1 MKLRKIVTTLVL
13 ASLLLGGC
21 TGLKS
26 TNDRM
31 TEQSVGATEGQ
42 TAEAGSTEAT
52 GHVAGQDGKTDEP
65 EVLYS
70 VEEVAFPDPISRIDL
85 REGEKCWY
93 YDVFQAGDMVACSDR
108 GYSGNYENWYFYT
121 QIYDSTAGEW
131 VTFDATNNNYKAE
144 VDGVT
149 YYGMQ
154 NVYRSLDDKL
164 YTNAYIPDVEG
175 YLCETDQNGFR
186 HILYAIPE
194 TEQEIDG
201 DYEWFLDKE
210 KRLYLYS
217 AEEKTVRCY
226 DAEGTLS
233 RTVEVPGTVYG
244 IMQGNAG
251 EDVYWYGT
259 NLKLRPV
266 IGSLSTGEI
275 TAEDNL
281 EELASDYKA
290 VMAGDGTVYL
300 ADTQNLFRLT
310 DGTLR
315 KVFGFVKNGYIMS
328 FMYDMGQT
336 EEGSLSLLVEMDNCI
351 TRLSMTEV
359 DFLPEKKEII
369 YADLVGNA
377 ALAKSIARFNR
388 RSEKYHITLQLPESI
403 DDRASF
409 SQEVQI
415 ALGTGKGP
423 DLIGNALLTDIDG
436 YVEKGYL
443 AEVGDIVGESSLYVN
458 GALDTCRVNGI
469 LYGIPYDCSFD
480 LVAYSKDTVG
490 DRQTLSLQ
498 DFVGLV
504 EKSGAEIVQ
513 ENVGGT
519 GIILNYVLADEKNT
533 AYIDWKNGKCDLSS
547 PDFLKILEF
556 AKKYADTGRAE
567 KDAFAYMTFMGFDE
581 LRRVKEIFSYFDGKA
596 SLIGYPKENGN
607 GIYVSTDS
615 IYLRAGSE
623 AAEGAKEFLRFLIS
637 EEEQEKYASYNFAQ
651 SQDDGMSTTMLAK
664 EGAFPVVKSAYKG
677 MIRAAEERDA
687 DNVRYLGELPYTE
700 DMVGQIY
707 YIIDHAEPRNAY
719 INQLEGM
726 VEEELEPYFAGDISA
741 EEAAEKLQNRVQLY
755 LNEK

>member
-1 MKLRKIVTTLVL
+1 M
-13 ASLLLGGC
+13 
-21 TGLKS
+21 
-26 TNDRM
+26 
-31 TEQSVGATEGQ
+31 
-42 TAEAGSTEAT
+42 
-52 GHVAGQDGKTDEP
+52 
-65 EVLYS
+65 
-70 VEEVAFPDPISRIDL
+70 
-85 REGEKCWY
+85 
-93 YDVFQAGDMVACSDR
+93 ACSDR

-194 TEQEIDG
+194 IEQEIDG

-443 AEVGDIVGESSLYVN
+443 AEVGD
-458 GALDTCRVNGI
+458 
-469 LYGIPYDCSFD
+469 
-480 LVAYSKDTVG
+480 
-490 DRQTLSLQ
+490 RQTLSLQ

-581 LRRVKEIFSYFDGKA
+581 LRRVKEIFSYFGGKA

-664 EGAFPVVKSAYKG
+664 EGAFPVVKSAYEG

-755 LNEK
+755 LNER

>member
-1 MKLRKIVTTLVL
+1 M
-13 ASLLLGGC
+13 
-21 TGLKS
+21 
-26 TNDRM
+26 
-31 TEQSVGATEGQ
+31 
-42 TAEAGSTEAT
+42 
-52 GHVAGQDGKTDEP
+52 
-65 EVLYS
+65 
-70 VEEVAFPDPISRIDL
+70 
-85 REGEKCWY
+85 
-93 YDVFQAGDMVACSDR
+93 ACSDR

-194 TEQEIDG
+194 IEQEIDG

-359 DFLPEKKEII
+359 DFLPEKQEII

-409 SQEVQI
+409 CQEVQI

-443 AEVGDIVGESSLYVN
+443 AEVGD
-458 GALDTCRVNGI
+458 
-469 LYGIPYDCSFD
+469 
-480 LVAYSKDTVG
+480 
-490 DRQTLSLQ
+490 RQTLSLQ

-513 ENVGGT
+513 ENVSGT

-581 LRRVKEIFSYFDGKA
+581 LRRVKEIFSYFGGKA

-664 EGAFPVVKSAYKG
+664 EGAFPVVKSAYEG

-700 DMVGQIY
+700 DMVEQIY

-755 LNEK
+755 LNER

>member
-1 MKLRKIVTTLVL
+1 
-13 ASLLLGGC
+13 
-21 TGLKS
+21 
-26 TNDRM
+26 
-31 TEQSVGATEGQ
+31 
-42 TAEAGSTEAT
+42 
-52 GHVAGQDGKTDEP
+52 
-65 EVLYS
+65 
-70 VEEVAFPDPISRIDL
+70 
-85 REGEKCWY
+85 
-93 YDVFQAGDMVACSDR
+93 MVCSDR

-194 TEQEIDG
+194 IEQEIAG

-300 ADTQNLFRLT
+300 AATQNLFRLT

-443 AEVGDIVGESSLYVN
+443 AEVGD
-458 GALDTCRVNGI
+458 
-469 LYGIPYDCSFD
+469 
-480 LVAYSKDTVG
+480 
-490 DRQTLSLQ
+490 RQTLSLQ

-581 LRRVKEIFSYFDGKA
+581 LRRVKEIFSYFGGKA

-664 EGAFPVVKSAYKG
+664 EGAFPVVKSAYEG
-677 MIRAAEERDA
+677 MIRVAEERDA

-707 YIIDHAEPRNAY
+707 YIIDHAEPQNAY

-755 LNEK
+755 LNER